1 MIKELC
7 LQALMVKYMCELD
20 PKKAPKKQKSS
31 SKSRFPGLLGRRIL
45 FNKTQNSWHG
55 KNLMSVSQC
64 VNFHSDKLRAP
75 KKPTAKKIAL
85 ISESAAPGAVREA
98 TAAADKI
105 DDLQLRMLCNS
116 ELLHSLNDKLQ
127 LVLSGISPLQLA
139 VHMQI

>member
-1 MIKELC
+1 
-7 LQALMVKYMCELD
+7 
-20 PKKAPKKQKSS
+20 
-31 SKSRFPGLLGRRIL
+31 
-45 FNKTQNSWHG
+45 
-55 KNLMSVSQC
+55 MSVSQC
-64 VNFHSDKLRAP
+64 VNFHSDNLRAP

-105 DDLQLRMLCNS
+105 DDLQLRTVCNS

-127 LVLSGISPLQLA
+127 LVVSRISPLQLV

>member
-1 MIKELC
+1 
-7 LQALMVKYMCELD
+7 
-20 PKKAPKKQKSS
+20 
-31 SKSRFPGLLGRRIL
+31 
-45 FNKTQNSWHG
+45 
-55 KNLMSVSQC
+55 MSVSQC

-127 LVLSGISPLQLA
+127 LVLSRISPLQLA